1 MVMGVVIN
9 VSILEDILED
19 DELSNFVYVNK
30 YSGTGQFDT
39 IGEFLGVEAIK
50 REDTQKTYILTH
62 GSITA
67 TNTASLELE
76 NTNVDYQT
84 TLAAKV
90 ILIIQGGSPPT
101 TDFEIF
107 QGDSADAATLQL
119 EDFSSVSIGTSTYI
133 TSKVLSVAAGK
144 YISVRSNT
152 GTVAAVVGLLIE

>member
-19 DELSNFVYVNK
+19 DELSNFIYVNK
-30 YSGTGQFDT
+30 YAGAGAFGASTLP
-39 IGEFLGVEAIK
+39 IGVEAIK
-50 REDTQKTYILTH
+50 REDTQKSYILTH
-62 GSITA
+62 GTITGA
-67 TNTASLELE
+67 TASLELE

-90 ILIIQGGSPPT
+90 ILIIQGGSSL

-107 QGDSADAATLQL
+107 QGDSANAATLQL
-119 EDFSSVSIGTSTYI
+119 EDFPTVPTISSSRYI

-144 YISVRSNT
+144 YISVRANT
-152 GTVAAVVGLLIE
+152 GTITTVNAILVE